1 MILGKQDC
9 NGVHKSPALP
19 AIGTT
24 APGVGYKTVLIYVYE
39 AGTSHQCR
47 PPWFL
52 QCLQYKMLKTLQY
65 ARVQNV
71 AICIMQYCKH
81 ECNLEIWQRWEGAT
95 GLSL

>member
-19 AIGTT
+19 VIGTT
-24 APGVGYKTVLIYVYE
+24 APGVGYKTALIYVYE

-52 QCLQYKMLKTLQY
+52 QCLQYEMLQNIAVCKSAKCCNMHNAILQ
-65 ARVQNV
+65 
-71 AICIMQYCKH
+71 
-81 ECNLEIWQRWEGAT
+81 T
-95 GLSL
+95 